1 MTVVCALAITGFYL
15 TCGALKLR
23 FDASSTAAMP
33 TLPHLVRKREK
44 ANTKDAAIEKARAI
58 MVRKAP
64 AKKKT
69 AKRPGGLTMA
79 TNGSRV
85 VSEDELDAR
94 LIREARRSDRS
105 KVRYSVNELREQRGL
120 AAI

>member
-1 MTVVCALAITGFYL
+1 
-15 TCGALKLR
+15 
-23 FDASSTAAMP
+23 MP
-33 TLPHLVRKREK
+33 TLLHRVRKREK
-44 ANTKDAAIEKARAI
+44 ANTKDAAIEKSRAI

-69 AKRPGGLTMA
+69 AKRAGGLAVA

-85 VSEDELDAR
+85 GSEDELDAR

>member
-1 MTVVCALAITGFYL
+1 MIDSAVDRHVGP
-15 TCGALKLR
+15 
-23 FDASSTAAMP
+23 DP
-33 TLPHLVRKREK
+33 DPDPDPERE
-44 ANTKDAAIEKARAI
+44 RH
-58 MVRKAP
+58 R
-64 AKKKT
+64 
-69 AKRPGGLTMA
+69 
-79 TNGSRV
+79 